1 MEGVKD
7 ATHYIL
13 FEPTQI
19 KSATGNIGTYSLTDP
34 SIIRGAGIGSTGLL
48 GAGMSQDEQMF

>member
-1 MEGVKD
+1 MEGVEE

-19 KSATGNIGTYSLTDP
+19 KSALGNEGTYSLTDP
-34 SIIRGAGIGSTGLL
+34 SILRGVGVGGAGLL
-48 GAGMSQDEQMF
+48 GAGMMQEEEQF